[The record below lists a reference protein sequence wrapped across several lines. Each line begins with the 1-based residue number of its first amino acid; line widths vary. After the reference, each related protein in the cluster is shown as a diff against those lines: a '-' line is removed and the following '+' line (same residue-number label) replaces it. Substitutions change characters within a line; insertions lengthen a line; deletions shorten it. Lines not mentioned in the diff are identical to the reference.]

1 MLRVSGLIL
10 AGDALP
16 SDVSLISLRARLA
29 LSRPFEIEVR
39 FATADAS
46 WSPDDAL
53 FTHAAIVGAQ
63 GQSGPFHLDGI
74 VHDAGLDGLHPE
86 VTIFSLT
93 IRPGLSALAYRRDS
107 RVFVDQSRVDVIKKI
122 LGEAGVDE
130 GTVYR
135 LRETYEPRAMIT
147 QYRETGFDFIS
158 RLAELE
164 GIFYTFEFE
173 EGKHH
178 LVFGDNADAFVA
190 PSTPISIGHWGGA
203 SADAKGSVLDLK
215 RTLRL
220 RPSAAHLRDFDVK
233 RPAQFPESVAP
244 ANSPVPILHFE
255 PRGGFETG
263 DAAKRV
269 AAGRLAALRGD
280 ADGFQ
285 IETSS
290 LALRPGV
297 PFTLESARVAALSGE
312 VVPVEVELDVSQS
325 HPAVAGARPSAISRI
340 LAIPKGTRWAP
351 KRSTP
356 GPRIRGV
363 QTATVTGPPGD
374 SESIHTDSLG
384 RVKIRFHW
392 DRSGKEDDTTSAW
405 VRVSQIMM
413 GGAMILPRVGWE
425 VAVGFEGGEP
435 DRPIVLGRTYS
446 AEEMPPYALPGE
458 ATATAFKTRS
468 SPGGSGA
475 NEIKL
480 GDSGGSQGFG
490 VRAQKDMNSGVG
502 NNKTEKIGGN
512 ETISVG
518 GNCAVSIGASESL
531 TVSGSQKISVGD
543 AFQSKIG
550 GSQLVTIGPSDT
562 IGTTADL
569 VESVGA
575 SRMYSVGGS
584 STTISNGIRTEI
596 KGDSSLSVSSCQIT
610 LSAGTVTDTMLATYD
625 ETAGAAIVHAVV
637 GSAVESSA
645 SKVHDVTAA
654 IGHLCTNWTT
664 SAADVTVLVGGL
676 HFRKVG
682 GDITISGAEV
692 ALGGGYGTLTGGGSS
707 IKLGGGPVTVS
718 GATKLEAAGIAKLAS
733 DLKLG

>member
-1 MLRVSGLIL
+1 MSGLAL

-16 SDVSLISLRARLA
+16 GDASLISLRARLA

-53 FTHAAIVGAQ
+53 FTHAAIVGQQ
-63 GQSGPFHLDGI
+63 GDSGPLYLDGI
-74 VHDAGLDGLHPE
+74 VHDAGLDALRPE
-86 VTIFSLT
+86 VTLFTLT
-93 IRPGLSALAYRRDS
+93 LRPGVAALVHRRDS
-107 RVFVDQSRVDVIKKI
+107 RVFVDQSRVDIIKKI
-122 LGEAGVDE
+122 VSEAGLEE
-130 GTVYR
+130 GTLYR
-135 LRETYEPRAMIT
+135 LRETYEPRPMVT
-147 QYRETGFDFIS
+147 QYRETGFDFVS

-164 GIFYTFEFE
+164 GIFYSFEFE

-190 PSTPISIGHWGGA
+190 PDPPISLGHWGKA
-203 SADAKGSVLDLK
+203 TADAIGSVLGLK

-220 RPSAAHLRDFDVK
+220 RPSAAHIRDFDVK

-244 ANSPVPILHFE
+244 ATSPVPILHFE

-280 ADGFQ
+280 TDSFS

-290 LALRPGV
+290 LLLRPGV
-297 PFTLESARVAALSGE
+297 PFTLEAARVEALGGE
-312 VVPVEVELDVSQS
+312 VVPVEVEMEVTQT
-325 HPAVAGARPSAISRI
+325 HPAVVDAKASSLSRVR
-340 LAIPKGTRWAP
+340 AIPKGTRWAP
-351 KRSTP
+351 RRTTP
-356 GPRIRGV
+356 TPRIRGL

-405 VRVSQIMM
+405 VRVSQLMM
-413 GGAMILPRVGWE
+413 GGAMVLPRVGWE

-446 AEEMPPYALPGE
+446 AEEMPPYSLPGE
-458 ATATAFKTRS
+458 ATATAFKSRS
-468 SPGGSGA
+468 SPGGAGA

-502 NNKTEKIGGN
+502 NNKVEKIGGN

-531 TVSGSQKISVGD
+531 TVSGSQKVSVGD
-543 AFQSKIG
+543 AFQSKIK

-569 VESVGA
+569 VENVGA
-575 SRMYSVGGS
+575 SRSYIVGGS

-596 KGDSSLSVSSCQIT
+596 TGDSSLSVSGCQIT

-625 ETAGAAIVHAVV
+625 ETVGAAIVHAVV

-664 SAADVTVLVGGL
+664 SAADVTVLIGGL

-692 ALGGGYGTLTGGGSS
+692 VLGGGYGTLKGGGSS
-707 IKLGGGPVTVS
+707 IKLGGGPVTVT

-733 DLKLG
+733 DLKMG